1 MEHIILFFRI
11 NKKYLELQL
20 RKYFIFSKIDFLF
33 SIFLNN
39 IVLIIIL
46 NIKNCINF
54 FFKN

>member
-20 RKYFIFSKIDFLF
+20 KKYFIFSKIDFLF